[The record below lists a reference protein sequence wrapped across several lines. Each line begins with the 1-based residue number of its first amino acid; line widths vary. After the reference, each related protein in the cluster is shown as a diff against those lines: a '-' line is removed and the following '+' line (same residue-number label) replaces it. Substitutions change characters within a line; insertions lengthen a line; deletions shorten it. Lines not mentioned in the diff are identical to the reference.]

1 LSEKNILKE
10 NAIHGNTA
18 FPLCFYNNDVGY
30 KEHLLDYHWHNE
42 IEFLYLSKGKAVFQV
57 DSTPIELHENEAI
70 FINRGEI
77 HSGYS
82 LEHSYCVYYSI
93 VFSLEMIYST
103 PQDICYDR
111 YFKPL
116 ISGKYKLTQ
125 KITGKEGWEKEILE
139 QIKNITKA
147 FTEKFDGYE
156 MDIKSTILKIFSLVY
171 SNDAIVFL
179 QEKRE
184 IAKNY
189 QIERLKRILNFIK
202 ENYQDKISI
211 EALSNEVNLTRYH
224 FCRIFKSL
232 TGQTPIEYINYFRIN
247 QALRLLEDENRKI
260 ANIALEVG
268 FDNFS
273 YFIEK
278 FKEYKNCTPSEYRR
292 SIL

>member
-1 LSEKNILKE
+1 MSEKNILKE
-10 NAIHGNTA
+10 NVIHGNTS
-18 FPLCFYNNDVGY
+18 FPICVYNNDVGY
-30 KEHLLDYHWHNE
+30 NEHLLDYHWHNE

-82 LEHSYCVYYSI
+82 LDHSYCVYYSI
-93 VFSLEMIYST
+93 VFSLEMLYSA
-103 PQDICYDR
+103 PQDVCYDR
-111 YFKPL
+111 YFRPL
-116 ISGKYKLTQ
+116 ISGKYKLTK
-125 KITGKEGWEKEILE
+125 KITGAESWEKEILV
-139 QIKNITKA
+139 QIKNIIKSFA
-147 FTEKFDGYE
+147 EKFSGYE
-156 MDIKSTILKIFSLVY
+156 MDIKSSILKIFSLVY
-171 SNDAIVFL
+171 SNNAIVFL
-179 QEKRE
+179 QEKNESLKR
-184 IAKNY
+184 Y
-189 QIERLKRILNFIK
+189 QTERLKRILNFIK
-202 ENYQDKISI
+202 ENYRDKISI
-211 EALSNEVNLTRYH
+211 EVLSNEVNLTRYH

-260 ANIALEVG
+260 ANIAVEVG

-278 FKEYKNCTPSEYRR
+278 FKEYKNCTPSEYRK